1 VRSFISNGV
10 KKMSKARKS
19 FAIVGLASAMAFAGP
34 ALAQDTGF
42 YAGIHIGQASA
53 KDGCEGA
60 GALGVSC
67 DDEDTAF
74 KILGGYQFNKNFAV
88 ELGYTDFG
96 EVSGAGGGNSFSTEA
111 TAFELVAVGMLPL
124 ADKFSVY
131 GKIGMYR
138 GDVDTSGTGIFGSAS
153 ESNTDLTFAV
163 GVRYDFTRN
172 LGVRAEWQKYQDVG
186 GGDIGESDVD
196 VLSIGAI
203 WKF

>member
-1 VRSFISNGV
+1 
-10 KKMSKARKS
+10 MSKARIS
-19 FAIVGLASAMAFAGP
+19 FAIIGLASAMAFAGP

-96 EVSGAGGGNSFSTEA
+96 EVSGGGAVGNFSTEA
-111 TAFELVAVGMLPL
+111 TAFELVAVGMMPL
-124 ADKFSVY
+124 ADRFSVY

-138 GDVDTSGTGIFGSAS
+138 ADVDASGTGIFGSVS

-186 GGDIGESDVD
+186 GGDISESDVD
-196 VLSIGAI
+196 VLSVGVI